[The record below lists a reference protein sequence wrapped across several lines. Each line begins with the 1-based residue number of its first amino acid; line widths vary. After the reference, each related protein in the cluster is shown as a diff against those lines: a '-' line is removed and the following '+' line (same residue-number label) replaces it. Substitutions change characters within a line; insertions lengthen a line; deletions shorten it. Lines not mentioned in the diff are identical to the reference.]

1 MSVVII
7 LSAIILIGMVVVAFL
22 MWAIFVPR
30 FGFLS
35 DSELDARF
43 NDLLRRF
50 YSLSNDIDSLVAE
63 MIKNE
68 HEVSLKRCEFLNM
81 QNQME
86 NFVNRFEKDVKD
98 TSLIRAK
105 RKNINELSAMVSN
118 MEAYRLEIA

>member
-86 NFVNRFEKDVKD
+86 NFVNRFEKD